1 MTDSG
6 FEMSDS
12 KKSIR
17 RTPKQSRSKASVDA
31 ILEACAQI
39 LERED
44 FENITTNQI
53 AERAG
58 VSVGTL
64 YQYFDDKDAVLTGVG
79 ERVVTEGLAA
89 AAKALDA
96 FRNNKPTLAEGV
108 DHLLDV
114 TFASVARPR
123 VLRQILLRENRE
135 PPNTIWQDQTKSVV
149 QALLYGHADLVR
161 PGNVDIM
168 STILVSFIFSVL
180 HDVVTTRPE
189 LLSTPEFRSIE
200 LWLLGGVGFLKGVPV
215 VC

>member
-1 MTDSG
+1 
-6 FEMSDS
+6 MSDS

-189 LLSTPEFRSIE
+189 LLSTPEFRSE
-200 LWLLGGVGFLKGVPV
+200 LRALLMGYLQPT
-215 VC
+215 

>member
-189 LLSTPEFRSIE
+189 LLSTPEFRSE
-200 LWLLGGVGFLKGVPV
+200 LRALLMGYLQPT
-215 VC
+215 